1 MRMRRPNSAEKGG
14 GQSRHLVEVRGLT
27 KTYGEGA
34 GEVRALAGV
43 DLCVDPGEFIAIM
56 GPSGSGKS
64 TLMHLLGCLDR
75 PTAGRYILGGREI
88 STLSRDDLAR
98 VRSRR
103 IGFVFQDFNLLPRTS
118 SLENVELPMLY
129 TGVGREERTRRA
141 RHLLELVGLGDRSAH
156 RPNELSGGQKQRV
169 AIARALANDAPF
181 ILADEPTGNLDS
193 GSSHEIMTL
202 FELLNRK
209 QGITVVVVTHDA
221 EVARWAVRTVI
232 LGDGRIVG
240 ETRRDAG

>member
-1 MRMRRPNSAEKGG
+1 MRRPNSAEKGG